1 MRKIFLEKC
10 LLNLFFYR
18 TFPYNDAFATL
29 GRKNRTCHITAPL
42 VLTWH
47 TQLFVTVHI
56 LCLEGEGE
64 RERALDMATISL

>member
-10 LLNLFFYR
+10 LFYLFFYR

-29 GRKNRTCHITAPL
+29 GRKKRTCHITAPL

-47 TQLFVTVHI
+47 TQLFVTVRSTH
-56 LCLEGEGE
+56 LVFGGGGGEGEGP
-64 RERALDMATISL
+64 